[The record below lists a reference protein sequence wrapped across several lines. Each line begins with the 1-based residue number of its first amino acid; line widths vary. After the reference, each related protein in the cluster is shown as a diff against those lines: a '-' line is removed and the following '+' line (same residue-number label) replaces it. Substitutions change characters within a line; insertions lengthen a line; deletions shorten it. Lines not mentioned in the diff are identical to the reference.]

1 MILGFVLGKINKVSL
16 TKLSQI
22 GKNLADPIT
31 IKIHKWSRK
40 YKMRAIKNQR
50 WLILFLLI
58 FLNNLLLA
66 AFIIKIVYGIIFFI
80 PLLLTAWEGFSHG
93 VLFSKP
99 KGRAGI
105 ILTFFEFGGYLFA
118 TTIGVNMGIQLL
130 LSMLKNNQ
138 IKISFSWR
146 YFIPLLLFLF
156 TGALIE
162 SFSMKVVS
170 KNADLSDVEKIDFE
184 KRRKKMAE
192 YVDEGD

>member
-170 KNADLSDVEKIDFE
+170 KNADLSDVDKIDFE